1 MIACSPCQ
9 PCHCCRELC
18 KQAQRRP
25 SSSPTWEQQWLPLSI
40 TRGKSHPPTAPGLSI
55 RCSHSLDMQWLSRRE
70 DGLWHS
76 NTRLQN
82 RHISESEHKH
92 ICLEHI
98 GAWSGETL
106 QEGRADGSAVARHTG
121 QGTTA
126 ETLTRTL
133 TFTSILP
140 AASGRWAAMN
150 QSPAAGVVTFTK
162 VVFCTALLRVM
173 LML

>member
-1 MIACSPCQ
+1 MLPVQTLALLQGARQTGSETPQLQPPVGTPVASP
-9 PCHCCRELC
+9 
-18 KQAQRRP
+18 KQHP
-25 SSSPTWEQQWLPLSI
+25 WEIPPL
-40 TRGKSHPPTAPGLSI
+40 HGLSI
-55 RCSHSLDMQWLSRRE
+55 RGSHSLDMQWLCRR
-70 DGLWHS
+70 DDSLWHS
-76 NTRLQN
+76 NTRLQD
-82 RHISESEHKH
+82 RHIGESEHKH

-106 QEGRADGSAVARHTG
+106 QGGRADGSAVARQTG
-121 QGTTA
+121 QSTTA
-126 ETLTRTL
+126 ETLPRTL

>member
-1 MIACSPCQ
+1 M
-9 PCHCCRELC
+9 
-18 KQAQRRP
+18 
-25 SSSPTWEQQWLPLSI
+25 
-40 TRGKSHPPTAPGLSI
+40 
-55 RCSHSLDMQWLSRRE
+55 
-70 DGLWHS
+70 WHGD
-76 NTRLQN
+76 TRLQD

-106 QEGRADGSAVARHTG
+106 QEGRAQGSAVAAMRQAG
-121 QGTTA
+121 QALG
-126 ETLTRTL
+126 RPL

-150 QSPAAGVVTFTK
+150 QSPAAGVVMFTK

>member
-1 MIACSPCQ
+1 MCSLYKPY
-9 PCHCCRELC
+9 HCCRELG
-18 KQAQRRP
+18 KQARRPP
-25 SSSPTWEQQWLPLSI
+25 SSSPTWEQQWLLLSSI
-40 TRGKSHPPTAPGLSI
+40 LGKSPPAMAPGLSI
-55 RCSHSLDMQWLSRRE
+55 CCSHLLDMQWLSRR
-70 DGLWHS
+70 DNSLWHS

-82 RHISESEHKH
+82 RHLSESEHKH

-106 QEGRADGSAVARHTG
+106 QEGRAHWSAVVRHTG
-121 QGTTA
+121 QSTVA
-126 ETLTRTL
+126 KTLTRTL

-150 QSPAAGVVTFTK
+150 QSPAAGVVMFTK
-162 VVFCTALLRVM
+162 VVFCTVLLRVM